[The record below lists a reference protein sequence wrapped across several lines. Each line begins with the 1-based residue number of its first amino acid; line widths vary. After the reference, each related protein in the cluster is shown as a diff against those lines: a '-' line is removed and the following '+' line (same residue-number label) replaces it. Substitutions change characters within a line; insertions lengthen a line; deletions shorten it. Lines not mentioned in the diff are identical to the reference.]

1 MPEPKDTRLR
11 IVCMY
16 CKKVMGFKPGY
27 GVSGDSH
34 SICKECWEG
43 KFPGEPYPESGSEKQ
58 PLTLSRYDNMVQHLG
73 YNPSELDEDQKVKL
87 IQESQRRLAGV
98 KPIRDSDLT
107 PAQLSILNLARCITK
122 QRVYAA
128 NIPPASDRVT
138 TAGMYSRSNREIYIS
153 PGQLER
159 GREAVSTAIHEL
171 AHHTS
176 GAEDGEPEH
185 AAEISTLA
193 NQVVAAAKR
202 GDFDRYL
209 SGAFTW

>member
-1 MPEPKDTRLR
+1 MPDPKDTILR

-16 CKKVMGFKPGY
+16 CGKVMGEKPGY

-34 SICKECWEG
+34 SICRECWEER
-43 KFPGEPYPESGSEKQ
+43 FPGDPYPESEAEKQ
-58 PLTLSRYDNMVQHLG
+58 ALTLSRYDNMVQHLG
-73 YNPSELDEDQKVKL
+73 YNPSELDEDQKAKL

-98 KPIRDSDLT
+98 RPIKDSDLI
-107 PAQLSILNLARCITK
+107 PSQLSSLNLVRCITK
-122 QRVYAA
+122 QKVYAA

-138 TAGMYSRSNREIYIS
+138 TAGMYDRSTQEIYIS
-153 PGQLER
+153 PGQLEQ
-159 GREAVSTAIHEL
+159 GKEAVGTAIHEL

-185 AAEISTLA
+185 AAEIANLA
-193 NQVVAAAKR
+193 NQVVAATKR